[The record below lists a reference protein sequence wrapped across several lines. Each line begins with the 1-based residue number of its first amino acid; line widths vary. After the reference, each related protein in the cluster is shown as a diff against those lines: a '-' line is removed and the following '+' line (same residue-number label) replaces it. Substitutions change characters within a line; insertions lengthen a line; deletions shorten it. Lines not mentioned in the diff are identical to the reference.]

1 MNLKPRSNKSHYT
14 IGTSLKKCEGD
25 SQSMKVIRKRSGEV
39 YVEWKSILDLLATG
53 VLLVGGTL
61 FAIASFYAFW
71 VLLEFLR

>member
-1 MNLKPRSNKSHYT
+1 
-14 IGTSLKKCEGD
+14 
-25 SQSMKVIRKRSGEV
+25 MKVIRKRSGEV